1 MTSTPKASAA
11 TDLDLSGLVEGEPA
25 NAGDVAVPFTEAE
38 SAIDTARS
46 TLSVTD
52 NDTHV
57 KNLDDALTVSA
68 PLAKAITSP
77 AGDEKLNLSLN
88 TAALS
93 LDAAQIDSGTVD
105 RARLPQFVGT
115 DGIDPGE
122 VGVVPA
128 PTEFDSGKYLRADGT
143 WQPVAG
149 SGTVTS
155 VGLSAPSD
163 LFSVTG
169 SPVTAA
175 GTLGLSLASA
185 AAARVWATDGSASST
200 GAYRALEAAHIPA
213 IPSSKLSDRLGAT
226 ITPVTV
232 LGSSASSIT
241 ISSISN
247 AYSHLQL
254 WLRLRSSN
262 GAAVEGVVIRANG
275 DTTASNYYSLAPRI
289 IHSATL
295 ATAEYLGSHA
305 GLRWD
310 NVANGDGAVAD
321 AFAFLVVEV
330 FNYASTAMQ
339 KIFQFRSF
347 RYFNTGT
354 GQMVSGAGGGQ
365 WNSTAAITQLTI
377 LPVAGG
383 SWLSGCAYSLHAIG

>member
-1 MTSTPKASAA
+1 MTSTPKSSAA

-25 NAGDVAVPFTEAE
+25 NAGDVAVPLTEAE
-38 SAIDTARS
+38 TAIDTARS
-46 TLSVTD
+46 TLSVTA

-93 LDAAQIDSGTVD
+93 LDAAQIDTGTID

-115 DGIDPGE
+115 DGIDPGD

-143 WQPVAG
+143 WQAVAG

-155 VGLSAPSD
+155 VALAPPAD
-163 LFSVTG
+163 LFTVTG

-175 GTLGLSLASA
+175 GTLTLNKVSGD
-185 AAARVWATDGSASST
+185 AARVYATPGGSSGVPALI
-200 GAYRALEAAHIPA
+200 ALEAAHIPA

-226 ITPVTV
+226 ITPLTV
-232 LGSSASSIT
+232 LNSSASSIT
-241 ISSISN
+241 ISSISG
-247 AYSHLQL
+247 AFTHLQL
-254 WLRLRSSN
+254 WLRLRSNN
-262 GAAVEGVVIRANG
+262 GAAVESVVIRANG
-275 DTTASNYYSLAPRI
+275 DTTAGNYYALAPRI

-295 ATAEYLGSHA
+295 ATAEYLGTHA

-310 NVANGDGAVAD
+310 NVANGDGAASD
-321 AFAFLVVEV
+321 AFAFLVVEI
-330 FNYASTAMQ
+330 FNYASTAMH

-347 RYFNTGT
+347 RFFNTGT
-354 GQMVSGAGGGQ
+354 GQMVAGAGGGQ
-365 WNSTAAITQLTI
+365 WSSNAAITQLTI
-377 LPVAGG
+377 LPALGG
-383 SWLSGCAYSLHAIG
+383 NWLSGCAYSLHAIG